1 MESYHILVNKTQ
13 RLTREDCPRDLVI
26 PNIPFAPQIKPQQ
39 IRQEAAA
46 NIEHMFYM
54 ASQQGIYLAGVSG
67 YRSYE
72 RQEEIY
78 QESLRKKGAAHTK
91 QYIAPPGGSE
101 HQTGLAMDVSCRA
114 ECYELEET
122 FSKSKEGIWLEK
134 NASLFGF
141 IIRYPKGKEE
151 ITGYA
156 YEPWHIRY
164 VTKELACYLKKT
176 ALTLEEWHVLSEKTC
191 LSGGAQSQSG
201 QLF

>member
-1 MESYHILVNKTQ
+1 MESYHILVNKEQ
-13 RLTREDCPRDLVI
+13 RLTEADCPRDLVI
-26 PNIPFAPQIKPQQ
+26 PDIPFAPQTEPQQ
-39 IRQEAAA
+39 IRQEAAEH
-46 NIEHMFYM
+46 IEHMFYT

-72 RQEEIY
+72 RQKEIY
-78 QESLRKKGAAHTK
+78 QESMRKKGAAHTE

-101 HQTGLAMDVSCRA
+101 HQTGLAIDVSCRS
-114 ECYELEET
+114 ENYELEET

-141 IIRYPKGKEE
+141 VIRYPKGKEK

-164 VTKELACYLKKT
+164 VTKALACYLT
-176 ALTLEEWHVLSEKTC
+176 RMALTLEEWHALSEE
-191 LSGGAQSQSG
+191 
-201 QLF
+201 